1 MSSLFLQSEIKNPY
15 SFYQKMIEEN
25 PIYWD
30 ETNQIWAVYSYEY
43 CVEILQNTNV
53 HIPALHPNNN
63 LNEYALK
70 IINNLVRLSNGI
82 QHEIAK
88 EIANVLFNYMKTV
101 GVDLILEE
109 LLQDQLKQNKINW
122 VDCIGKK
129 LPLLTILRSF
139 DLNEED
145 SNFVIEKTGL
155 LIKIMQP
162 NKTNEDTELINEVSQ
177 EIYFKVKK
185 HLSKLPFY
193 ETLITKISKSYNIS
207 SEETI
212 VICVSNLIGLLIQSY
227 DAGRGLL
234 SNSLLQ
240 FFSNENLLKNEL
252 NKTWIQKLV
261 VETLRFDP
269 PVHNTRRI
277 AIADIQLGNC
287 IIKKNDLILVVLAG
301 ANRDQKQFTNPM
313 VFDIERHNNH
323 EHLTFGSG
331 GHTCLAKH
339 FSIHLS
345 TEALYYILK
354 NYKISLLENKIEYEP
369 LLNARLPKAIWISLL
384 N

>member
-30 ETNQIWAVYSYEY
+30 ETNKIWAIYSYEY

-88 EIANVLFNYMKTV
+88 ETANVLFNYMKTV

-109 LLQDQLKQNKINW
+109 LLQDQAKQNKINW
-122 VDCIGKK
+122 VDWIGKK

-139 DLNEED
+139 DFNKED
-145 SNFVIEKTGL
+145 SNFVIEKIGS

-162 NKTNEDTELINEVSQ
+162 NKTIEDTELINEVSK
-177 EIYFKVKK
+177 EIYFKVEK
-185 HLSKLPFY
+185 HISKLPFY
-193 ETLITKISKSYNIS
+193 ETLITKISKSHPIS

-269 PVHNTRRI
+269 PAHNTRRI
-277 AIADIQLGNC
+277 AIADFQLGNC

-301 ANRDQKQFTNPM
+301 ANRDPKQFTNPM
-313 VFDIERHNNH
+313 FFDIERHNNH

-339 FSIHLS
+339 FSIHLV

-354 NYKISLLENKIEYEP
+354 NYKTSLLENKIEYEP